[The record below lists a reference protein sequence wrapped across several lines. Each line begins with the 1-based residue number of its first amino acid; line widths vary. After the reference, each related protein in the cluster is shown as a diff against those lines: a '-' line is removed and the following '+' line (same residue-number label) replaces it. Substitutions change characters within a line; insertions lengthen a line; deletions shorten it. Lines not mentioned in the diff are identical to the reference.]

1 MRKIYTLAFLLFT
14 LILTA
19 QNEKTPKTLEVIGSA
34 KVAVTPDIGVLNI
47 NISHID
53 SIFSNSIDG
62 LNSKSQDINNQLKEI
77 GFEQSAIRT
86 NNFDVQKNTVYRDN
100 KTIDSG
106 YIARQQ
112 IDLEFKN
119 NKNNITKILTQ
130 FSKSNTEF
138 DLNFNFKLSDTLKD
152 SVQKQIIELAT
163 KDAFKK
169 AKLISEASNIKMEEV
184 RKINYGNN
192 FDAGMRLFTDNN
204 NLNEIVIRGTSSISD
219 GFTPSDI
226 IYTDNILV
234 IWNLN

>member
-14 LILTA
+14 LISTA
-19 QNEKTPKTLEVIGSA
+19 QNENPSKTLEVIGSA

-47 NISHID
+47 DISHID
-53 SIFSNSIDG
+53 NIFSNSIDG
-62 LNSKSQDINNQLKEI
+62 LNSKSRDINNQLKEI

-100 KTIDSG
+100 KMIDSG

-112 IDLEFKN
+112 IHLEFKN

-138 DLNFNFKLSDTLKD
+138 DLNFNFKLSDTLKE

-163 KDAFKK
+163 NDAFNK
-169 AKLISEASNIKMEEV
+169 AKLISEASDIKIEQV

-204 NLNEIVIRGTSSISD
+204 NLNEIVIRGKSSISD

-226 IYTDNILV
+226 IYTDNILI